1 METFVNGFFDAFQ
14 ALIGAGALVMLP
26 IIITVLGLIFGLNFG
41 KAFKAGITIDI
52 GFAGINLVTQLMKDQ
67 LGPAAQAMVENFGV
81 QLDVLDV
88 GWSALASVAWASP
101 IVPLIVIEVIAINII
116 MLAMRMTN
124 TLDVDIWNYHS
135 MLTCGGLVFFVTGN
149 IALALIASGLMA
161 IIAFKLADW
170 SQPLVSKFFGIPNVS
185 LPHVPALSSLII
197 AAPVNWLLDRIPGV
211 KNIDLNLKGVKK
223 YLGFFGEP
231 WMLGLILGC
240 IIGALAKYD
249 ISGIFTL
256 GVYMSTVMVL
266 LPRMT
271 VLFVEGL
278 MPVSSAASK
287 FCKKRFKGREFSIG
301 LDAAVVVGNDSVIT
315 LALLMVPI
323 TLLLAVILPG
333 NHMLPFAD
341 LAVITFR
348 VCLVV
353 ALCRG
358 NMFRSLIIACIVMS
372 GILYCGTMAAPFMTQ
387 FAASAGLEFDGLI
400 ASTCGPS
407 LALSA
412 ALFWSCISNP
422 IVFIPLIVVIFI
434 GVWFFIEKKVGMK
447 RVQAY
452 AEGKTLEEYKAEQA
466 AQAASE
472 E

>member
-1 METFVNGFFDAFQ
+1 MDAFVNGFFAAFQ
-14 ALIGAGALVMLP
+14 AVIDAGAYVMLP
-26 IIITVLGLIFGLNFG
+26 IIITVLGLIFGLKFS

-101 IVPLIVIEVIAINII
+101 IVPLIVLEVIAINII
-116 MLAMRMTN
+116 MLAVRTTN

-149 IALALIASGLMA
+149 IVWALVASGLMA
-161 IIAFKLADW
+161 IITFKFADW

-185 LPHVPALSSLII
+185 LPHVPAVSSLII
-197 AAPVNWLLDRIPGV
+197 AAPMNWLLDHIPGV
-211 KNIDLNLKGVKK
+211 KDIDLNLSGVKK

-240 IIGALAKYD
+240 IIGVLAKYD
-249 ISGIFTL
+249 IAGIFTL
-256 GVYMSTVMVL
+256 GVYMSAVMVL

-348 VCLVV
+348 VCMIV

-358 NMFRSLIIACIVMS
+358 NMFRSLIIACVVMTA
-372 GILYCGTMAAPFMTQ
+372 ILYAGTAAAPYMTA
-387 FAASAGLEFDGLI
+387 FASSAGLDFDSLI

-407 LALSA
+407 LTMSA
-412 ALFWSCISNP
+412 MLFWSCITNP
-422 IVFIPLIVVIFI
+422 VVFIPAIVVVFAA
-434 GVWFFIEKKVGMK
+434 VYFFIEKKVGMN
-447 RVQAY
+447 RIQAY
-452 AEGKTLEEYKAEQA
+452 AEGKTLEEYEAEQA
-466 AQAASE
+466 EAATE

>member
-1 METFVNGFFDAFQ
+1 MDFVNGFFAAFQ
-14 ALIGAGALVMLP
+14 AVIDAGAYVMLP
-26 IIITVLGLIFGLNFG
+26 IIITILGLIFGLGFG

-88 GWSALASVAWASP
+88 GWSALASVAWVSP
-101 IVPLIVIEVIAINII
+101 LVPIIVLEVIGINLI
-116 MLAMRMTN
+116 MLATRLTD

-135 MLTCGGLVFFVTGN
+135 MLTIGGIVFFVTGN
-149 IALALIASGLMA
+149 IVWALIASGIMA
-161 IIAFKLADW
+161 VITFKFADW

-185 LPHVPALSSLII
+185 LPHAPAASSLII
-197 AAPVNWLLDRIPGV
+197 AAPMNWVLDHIPGV
-211 KNIDLNLKGVKK
+211 KDINLNLKGVKK

-249 ISGIFTL
+249 VAGIFTL
-256 GVYMSTVMVL
+256 GVYMSAVMVL

-333 NHMLPFAD
+333 NRMLPFAD

-348 VCLVV
+348 VCLIV

-358 NMFRSLIIACIVMS
+358 NMFRSLIISCVVMAA
-372 GILYCGTMAAPFMTQ
+372 ILYAGTAAAPYMTG
-387 FAASAGLEFDGLI
+387 FAQSAGLDFGSQI

-407 LALSA
+407 LTMSA
-412 ALFWSCISNP
+412 MLFWSCITNP
-422 IVFIPLIVVIFI
+422 IVFIPIIVVAFI
-434 GVWFFIEKKVGMK
+434 VVWVFIQKKVTMNGI
-447 RVQAY
+447 RAY
-452 AEGKTLEEYKAEQA
+452 AEGKSLEEYEAEHAEA
-466 AQAASE
+466 AE